1 MAGATTAKKPVVRKS
16 VKQARQA
23 KVREARNRITRNSM
37 RSLIKLFQGYIQKK
51 HADKAAKLLPQVVS
65 SIDTA
70 FKKGL
75 IHKNNAANKKSGLQ
89 KMLSKLEKSGE
100 KPAAEVV
107 KPVKE
112 PKAPKAPKAPKVEK
126 KEEKAEKPAKKVA
139 KKA

>member
-1 MAGATTAKKPVVRKS
+1 MAGATTARKPVIRKA

-23 KVREARNRITRNSM
+23 KVREARNRITRNGM

-51 HADKAAKLLPQVVS
+51 DAAKAAKLFPQVMS
-65 SIDTA
+65 AIDTA
-70 FKKGL
+70 FKKNL

-100 KPAAEVV
+100 KPTVEVV
-107 KPVKE
+107 KPAKE
-112 PKAPKAPKAPKVEK
+112 PKVPKAPKVP
-126 KEEKAEKPAKKVA
+126 KEPKAEKAEKPAKKAV